1 MRILRTAIPCAV
13 LLSGYA
19 SLATQGSGE
28 KGDPGLQRFQPG
40 QWEMTMEVTSVDA
53 SGLPPEALTQLRAM
67 MNRPDASRACMT
79 ADQAANP
86 LRDLRAGMR
95 QGMSAMSGQLNC
107 EFAGDDTF
115 SGGTVRISAACR
127 PPSGGPVLGRL
138 LMEGG
143 FTATTMDTRFSW
155 TFGSPS
161 PGGPSARLTGTAVGR
176 RLGACPSP

>member
-1 MRILRTAIPCAV
+1 MRFLRTAIPCAV

-19 SLATQGSGE
+19 SLATQGPGG
-28 KGDPGLQRFQPG
+28 KADPGLQRFEAG

-67 MNRPDASRACMT
+67 LNRPNASRACMT

-107 EFAGDDTF
+107 EFAADDTF

-143 FTATTMDTRFSW
+143 FTATTMDTRFAW
-155 TFGSPS
+155 TFESPS
-161 PGGPSARLTGTAVGR
+161 PGGPSARLAGTAVGR